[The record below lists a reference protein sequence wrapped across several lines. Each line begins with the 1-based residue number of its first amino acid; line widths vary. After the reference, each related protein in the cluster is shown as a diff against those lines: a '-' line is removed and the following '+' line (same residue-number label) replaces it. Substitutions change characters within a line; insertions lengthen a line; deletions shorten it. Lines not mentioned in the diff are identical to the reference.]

1 MPLRN
6 PRCGRERRMAEKKGP
21 AYRIG
26 MGYDVHP
33 FTKNRPLI
41 LGGVT
46 IPHHQGLAGHSD
58 ADCLVHAICDAL
70 LGAISAG
77 DLGRHF
83 PDSDPRYTDV
93 ESLLLLKKVAAMIEQ
108 KGFRITNIDTTV
120 VAQAPQLAPYRP
132 QMEEKIAQTVGV
144 DHELVNVKATTTEGL
159 GFTGRGEGIAAYAVV
174 LVEKR

>member
-1 MPLRN
+1 
-6 PRCGRERRMAEKKGP
+6 MAEKKGL

-41 LGGVT
+41 LGGLT

-83 PDSDPRYTDV
+83 PDSDPQYKDV
-93 ESLLLLKKVAAMIEQ
+93 LSLLLLKKVVEMVEQ
-108 KGFRITNIDTTV
+108 KGFQIVNIDATI
-120 VAQAPQLAPYRP
+120 VAQTPQLAPYRP
-132 QMEEKIAQTVGV
+132 QMEEKIAQTVGI
-144 DHELVNVKATTTEGL
+144 DHERVNVKATTTEGL
-159 GFTGRGEGIAAYAVV
+159 GFTGRGEGIAAYAVA

>member
-1 MPLRN
+1 
-6 PRCGRERRMAEKKGP
+6 MAEKKGS

-33 FTKNRPLI
+33 FAERRPLI
-41 LGGVT
+41 LGGMT
-46 IPHHQGLAGHSD
+46 IPYHQGLAGHSD

-83 PDSDPRYTDV
+83 PDSDPRYKDV
-93 ESLLLLKKVAAMIEQ
+93 ESLLLLKKVVEMVER
-108 KGFRITNIDTTV
+108 KGFRIANIDATI

-132 QMEEKIAQTVGV
+132 QMEEKIAQTVSVERGQ
-144 DHELVNVKATTTEGL
+144 VNVKATTTEGL
-159 GFTGRGEGIAAYAVV
+159 GSIGRGEGIAAYAVV

>member
-1 MPLRN
+1 
-6 PRCGRERRMAEKKGP
+6 MAEKKGP

-33 FTKNRPLI
+33 FAEGRPLI
-41 LGGVT
+41 LGGMT

-83 PDSDPRYTDV
+83 PDSDPRYKDV
-93 ESLLLLKKVAAMIEQ
+93 ESLLLLKKVVEMVER
-108 KGFRITNIDTTV
+108 KGFRIANIDATI
-120 VAQAPQLAPYRP
+120 VAQAPKLTPYRP
-132 QMEEKIAQTVGV
+132 QMEEKIAQTVRV
-144 DHELVNVKATTTEGL
+144 EHERVNVKATTTEGL
-159 GFTGRGEGIAAYAVV
+159 GFAGRGEGIAAYAVV

>member
-1 MPLRN
+1 
-6 PRCGRERRMAEKKGP
+6 MAEKKGP

-33 FTKNRPLI
+33 FAERRPLI
-41 LGGVT
+41 LGGLT
-46 IPHHQGLAGHSD
+46 IPYHQGLAGHSD

-70 LGAISAG
+70 LGAISEG

-83 PDSDPRYTDV
+83 PDSDPRYKDV
-93 ESLLLLKKVAAMIEQ
+93 ESLLLLKRVVEIVGR
-108 KGFRITNIDTTV
+108 KGFRIANIDATI

-132 QMEEKIAQTVGV
+132 QMEDKIAQTVGV
-144 DHELVNVKATTTEGL
+144 ERGQVNVKATTTERL
-159 GFTGRGEGIAAYAVV
+159 GFIGRGEGIAAYAVV